1 MNTTVA
7 AGLLSLVSGRVLFD
21 PLIALGLA
29 IAIALT
35 TVRELARGGE
45 ALLWPPKI
53 VCGHG
58 DAAREGLTRAGR
70 GVMRPV

>member
-29 IAIALT
+29 IAIAIT
-35 TVRELARGGE
+35 TVRELARGGGE
-45 ALLWPPKI
+45 LLWPPTI

-58 DAAREGLTRAGR
+58 EAEGEA
-70 GVMRPV
+70 